1 MPSMTIT
8 TDNGQGTR
16 LAASIGRRIDARDN
30 GVPRPAT
37 AAEIKAFT
45 IAYLRAVVLDD
56 EAEQRRRNDQ
66 PVAFD
71 PT

>member
-1 MPSMTIT
+1 MTIT
-8 TDNGQGTR
+8 TDNGLATR
-16 LAASIGRRIDARDN
+16 LAASVGRRIDARDAN
-30 GVPRPAT
+30 DVLRPAN

-45 IAYLRAVVLDD
+45 IAYLRAVVLED

-66 PVAFD
+66 PIAFD